1 MRYFGL
7 IGIVT
12 IYRHN
17 NISLLSPQHRC
28 YSKSPRLICKD
39 FVFKFD
45 ASNFFFFLL
54 LISVRKSSNASSV
67 NSEKDQQ
74 TGGEITKGTAIGR
87 IVDRNQV
94 VLMENVEIDVDIKL
108 FTGNPFF

>member
-1 MRYFGL
+1 MLL
-7 IGIVT
+7 I
-12 IYRHN
+12 
-17 NISLLSPQHRC
+17 
-28 YSKSPRLICKD
+28 
-39 FVFKFD
+39 
-45 ASNFFFFLL
+45 FFFLL

-108 FTGNPFF
+108 FTGNPFFF